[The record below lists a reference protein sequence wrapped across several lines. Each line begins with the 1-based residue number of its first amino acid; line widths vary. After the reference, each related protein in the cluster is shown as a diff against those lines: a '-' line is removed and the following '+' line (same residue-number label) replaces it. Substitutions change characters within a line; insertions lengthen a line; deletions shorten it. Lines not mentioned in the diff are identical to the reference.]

1 MAHSWRPSPPP
12 LECRLEHLAK
22 RAPLLLASGAGPLGW
37 WRVRG
42 SELRTSPPAL
52 DLQDAYRL
60 DALQAIIHEREIE
73 EVLTLLRSAGVE
85 PILVKG
91 WAAARLYPEPGL
103 RPYWDIDLCCPPDRY
118 ADAAAALK
126 RVKNPAYLVDLHRGF
141 ARLDELS
148 WDELYARSQVVTLGE
163 GKVRILSPEDHLRL
177 LCVHLLRHG
186 AWRPLWLCDIA
197 AAVETRPADFDW
209 DRCLTRN
216 RRMADWVT
224 CTIGLAHRLLKV
236 PVDDTPVAGRT
247 ENLPRWLGR
256 RVLKH
261 WSAPFPDLHPPLSYG
276 GPLINFVRGRTRLL
290 YALRK
295 RWPDP
300 IAATITVRGPLNEWP
315 RLPFQVCH
323 YAVKTGEFLAKLSKL
338 RQRA

>member
-1 MAHSWRPSPPP
+1 MARSWQPSPPP
-12 LECRLEHLAK
+12 LECRIEHLAK
-22 RAPLLLASGAGPLGW
+22 RAPLLLASGAGSLGW
-37 WRVRG
+37 WRVRR
-42 SELRTSPPAL
+42 SELRTTTAAL

-60 DALQAIIHEREIE
+60 HALQAILHEREIAE
-73 EVLTLLRSAGVE
+73 ALTLLRSAGVE

-103 RPYWDIDLCCPPDRY
+103 RPYWDIDLCCRPDRY
-118 ADAAAALK
+118 SAAAAALK
-126 RVKNPAYLVDLHRGF
+126 RVENPTYLVDLHRGF

-163 GKVRILSPEDHLRL
+163 VGVRVLPPEDHLRL

-197 AAVETRPADFDW
+197 AAVETRPADFNW
-209 DRCLTRN
+209 DRCLTSN
-216 RRMADWVT
+216 RRVADWVA
-224 CTIGLAHRLLKV
+224 CAIGLAHRLLKIE
-236 PVDDTPVAGRT
+236 VDDTPVAARAKC
-247 ENLPRWLGR
+247 LPRWLGR

-261 WSAPFPDLHPPLSYG
+261 WSAPFPDLHPPRSYG
-276 GPLINFVRGRTRLL
+276 GPLINYIRGRTRLL

-300 IAATITVRGPLNEWP
+300 IEATITVRGPLNRWP
-315 RLPFQVCH
+315 RLPFQIGH
-323 YAVKTGEFLAKLSKL
+323 YAVKAGEFFAKLRRPL
-338 RQRA
+338 QTP